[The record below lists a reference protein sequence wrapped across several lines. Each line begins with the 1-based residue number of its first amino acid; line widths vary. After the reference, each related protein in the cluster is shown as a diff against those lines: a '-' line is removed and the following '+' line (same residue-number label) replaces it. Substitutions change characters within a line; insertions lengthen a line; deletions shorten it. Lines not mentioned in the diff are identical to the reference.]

1 MPLLLCSRFSLVSA
15 SSLVQY
21 LDYFDNARAAQ
32 LLAVAIREPP
42 LCVCVRACMNACAC
56 WKFWN
61 MRKTEYRQ
69 PHATM
74 RREYMISQEIS

>member
-1 MPLLLCSRFSLVSA
+1 MTLLLCSALPLQRMRVSSYMRFSLVSASSLVRVSSYRRFSLVSA

-42 LCVCVRACMNACAC
+42 LCVCVR
-56 WKFWN
+56 
-61 MRKTEYRQ
+61 T
-69 PHATM
+69 
-74 RREYMISQEIS
+74 